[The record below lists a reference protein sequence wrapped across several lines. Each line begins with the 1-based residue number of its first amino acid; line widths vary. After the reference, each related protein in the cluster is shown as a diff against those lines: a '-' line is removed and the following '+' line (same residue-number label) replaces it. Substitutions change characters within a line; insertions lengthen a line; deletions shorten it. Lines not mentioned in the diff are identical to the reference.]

1 MAEALPRFNAARI
14 DSEERLMSTSAV
26 SSISLHQQLQ
36 TYFQARNGDVKQ
48 LGQALE
54 AGDLGAAQSAFRA
67 ISTLGKSGPFGGG
80 HPFVSQQR
88 EQDFQ
93 AVGKA
98 LQAGDL
104 AGAKAAFATLKSTF
118 QNGRVSSGPV
128 AEAGPAASGTPAAA
142 VGPEIVIN
150 LSSGSGSSASP
161 EQVTINI
168 GQSSS
173 GGGEQISLSVG
184 SQGSNPQQVM
194 FNLNPN
200 SNEQI
205 VVNLLDGSSS
215 SSSSGSSTGN
225 NLSVSA

>member
-1 MAEALPRFNAARI
+1 
-14 DSEERLMSTSAV
+14 MSTSAV
-26 SSISLHQQLQ
+26 SSVSLHQQLQ
-36 TYFQARNGDVKQ
+36 TYFQSRNGDVKQ

-67 ISTLGKSGPFGGG
+67 ISTLGQSRPFGGG

-104 AGAKAAFATLKSTF
+104 AGAQAAFATLKSTF

-128 AEAGPAASGTPAAA
+128 AEAGPAASGTPTAA

-150 LSSGSGSSASP
+150 LSSGSGSTASP

-184 SQGSNPQQVM
+184 SQGSNPQQVT